1 MGDISMRGKGKALKM
16 KKGGSTTERRKKAR
30 EDKPSRGVMILTNP
44 PKFKPIPRPPE
55 STGPLTKRPGPIIK
69 PLRPNPGKP
78 MPRDPKKVPE
88 FRPMPR
94 PKNLPRDL
102 RDLFSKPASP
112 GFSKEEFKKVLEKYM
127 MQEPRKMTPAMKKD
141 GGEIKS
147 LGDLFSK
154 PASQGFSKE
163 GLKKAFEKAK
173 EMKPTGRINMDDLKK
188 ALGMMGKGAGK
199 AFGMMGKGAGK
210 AFGSSLSKKTES
222 KIKGR
227 LGGPKTS
234 PRRRTLR
241 KLI

>member
-199 AFGMMGKGAGK
+199 AFG
-210 AFGSSLSKKTES
+210 SSLSKKTES